1 MVRALLHGNPHSTS
15 YVLPDMLFSWCDAHY
30 IDVLK
35 PLQPNTEVYRFYER
49 TL

>member
-1 MVRALLHGNPHSTS
+1 
-15 YVLPDMLFSWCDAHY
+15 MLFSWCDAHY